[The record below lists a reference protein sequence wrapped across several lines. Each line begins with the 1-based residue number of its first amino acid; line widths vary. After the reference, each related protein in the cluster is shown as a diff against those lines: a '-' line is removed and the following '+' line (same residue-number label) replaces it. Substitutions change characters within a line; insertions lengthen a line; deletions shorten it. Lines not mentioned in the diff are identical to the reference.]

1 MIGLVRFRLNA
12 RRLLLRAAVAL
23 GLLAV
28 LAAPRYALAQHRG
41 GGGAPGGGGGFPG
54 GGMGGAMPRG
64 INPGGGMGNGGR
76 FPRPSGS
83 PPPNVRDGAGGASAS
98 TMRGGLQLGPPGRW
112 WDDKHFAKQLRLSN
126 DQQHRMDSI
135 FEQNRAVLLKRFEG
149 LQQEEQRMEEL
160 THAKTLDENALFA
173 QIDRVAQARAD
184 LEKANTH
191 LLFQIRNEMDAEQI
205 SRLEEHR

>member
-1 MIGLVRFRLNA
+1 MIGLARFRLIA

-23 GLLAV
+23 GLLAA
-28 LAAPRYALAQHRG
+28 LAAPRHAQAQHRG
-41 GGGAPGGGGGFPG
+41 GGGAPGGGFPG

-64 INPGGGMGNGGR
+64 INPGGGMRNGGV
-76 FPRPSGS
+76 FPHPGS
-83 PPPNVRDGAGGASAS
+83 PPPNVRDGAGGASVS

-112 WDDKHFAKQLRLSN
+112 WDDRHFAKQLHLSS

-135 FEQNRAVLLKRFEG
+135 FEQNRGMLLKRFEG

-191 LLFQIRNEMDAEQI
+191 LLFQIRSEMDAEQI
-205 SRLEEHR
+205 TRLEEHR

>member
-1 MIGLVRFRLNA
+1 MVGFARFRLIA
-12 RRLLLRAAVAL
+12 RRLLLRAVVAL
-23 GLLAV
+23 GLLAA
-28 LAAPRYALAQHRG
+28 LSAPKYALAQHRG
-41 GGGAPGGGGGFPG
+41 GGGAPGGGGFPG
-54 GGMGGAMPRG
+54 GMPGGGMPRG
-64 INPGGGMGNGGR
+64 INPGGGMRNGGV
-76 FPRPSGS
+76 FPHPGAG
-83 PPPNVRDGAGGASAS
+83 PPPNVRDGARGASVS

-112 WDDKHFAKQLRLSN
+112 WDDKHFAKQLHLSS

-135 FEQNRAVLLKRFEG
+135 FEQNRGMLLKRFEG

>member
-23 GLLAV
+23 GLLAL
-28 LAAPRYALAQHRG
+28 LAAPRYARAQHHG
-41 GGGAPGGGGGFPG
+41 GGGGGGFPG
-54 GGMGGAMPRG
+54 GGMGGGMPRG
-64 INPGGGMGNGGR
+64 INPGGGMGNAGG
-76 FPRPSGS
+76 FPRPGGG
-83 PPPNVRDGAGGASAS
+83 PPPNVRDGAGGSVS

-112 WDDKHFAKQLRLSN
+112 WDDKHFAKQLKLRS
-126 DQQHRMDSI
+126 DQQHKMDSI
-135 FEQNRAVLLKRFEG
+135 FEQNRGALLKRYEG